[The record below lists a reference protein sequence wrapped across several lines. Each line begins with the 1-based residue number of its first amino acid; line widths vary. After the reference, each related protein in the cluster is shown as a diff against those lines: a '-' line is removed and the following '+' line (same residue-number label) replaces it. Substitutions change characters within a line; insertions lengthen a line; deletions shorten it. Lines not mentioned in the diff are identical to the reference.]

1 MKSKDVILVVD
12 NELLSRKII
21 SDILSEKYI
30 VLLESDSR
38 KALEILRE
46 RAEDISTVLLEL
58 NAPGFSGVD
67 FLREYAKEEELK
79 SIPVMIITGAENND
93 KELECLEL
101 GAWDF
106 LNKPFNPKILMFR
119 VQNAVERSNMYM
131 SKQIQYSEQ
140 HDTLTG
146 ICSERAFRKK
156 LRR

>member
-1 MKSKDVILVVD
+1 MKDIAKIGKKCYNLVSWRDLYMKSKDVILVVD

-38 KALEILRE
+38 KALETLRE

-79 SIPVMIITGAENND
+79 SIPVMMISTPVWN
-93 KELECLEL
+93 C
-101 GAWDF
+101 
-106 LNKPFNPKILMFR
+106 
-119 VQNAVERSNMYM
+119 
-131 SKQIQYSEQ
+131 
-140 HDTLTG
+140 
-146 ICSERAFRKK
+146 C
-156 LRR
+156 